1 MSCPDQKH
9 TLRFRPQSGLTSLH
23 QRRAREVRE
32 GEGGCLASV
41 SLTDVF
47 GRRGEEGRV
56 EERSEG
62 EEREERVE
70 GKRSGSE
77 GRRVEKG
84 RGAEE
89 SSRGEQRS
97 CRGKQKSKEQPHSL
111 VSLTG

>member
-89 SSRGEQRS
+89 SRGAAEVNR
-97 CRGKQKSKEQPHSL
+97 KAKSSHTHLSASQDE
-111 VSLTG
+111 